1 MNDRF
6 IGTTPEQERHRFD
19 EAALLAY
26 LSAHM
31 PGFEGPLRV
40 GQFGRAVEP
49 HLSTE
54 DPALP
59 GFSSVAE
66 AAWAGLVSWG
76 FARVWRACP
85 GRFGRC
91 C

>member
-19 EAALLAY
+19 EAALLAH

-40 GQFGRAVEP
+40 GQFKGGQSNPTYLLKTRP
-49 HLSTE
+49 C
-54 DPALP
+54 
-59 GFSSVAE
+59 
-66 AAWAGLVSWG
+66 LVS
-76 FARVWRACP
+76 AAP
-85 GRFGRC
+85 SAPRC
-91 C
+91 SMR